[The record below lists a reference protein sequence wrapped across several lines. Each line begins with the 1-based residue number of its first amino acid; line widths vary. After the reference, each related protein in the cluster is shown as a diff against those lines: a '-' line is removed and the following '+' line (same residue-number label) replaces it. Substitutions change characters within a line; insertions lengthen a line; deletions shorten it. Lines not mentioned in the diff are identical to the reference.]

1 MRRGRSW
8 LFDARARECVLPSVQ
23 QPSAVTGSN
32 PPTVLFPFPFSFS
45 VSPTPCPTVP
55 LTPRSGAAGLLSLR
69 DGHSLVAASMDGAL
83 LRWDLR
89 QSLRPVLRC
98 GGHVNSHSIV

>member
-1 MRRGRSW
+1 VRVAERAAAVGRDRFES
-8 LFDARARECVLPSVQ
+8 
-23 QPSAVTGSN
+23 
-32 PPTVLFPFPFSFS
+32 PTVHFLFPFSFS
-45 VSPTPCPTVP
+45 VFPTPCPTVP
-55 LTPRSGAAGLLSLR
+55 LNPRPGAAGLQSLR

>member
-1 MRRGRSW
+1 
-8 LFDARARECVLPSVQ
+8 
-23 QPSAVTGSN
+23 
-32 PPTVLFPFPFSFS
+32 
-45 VSPTPCPTVP
+45 VP